1 MSKKNKKIFIT
12 GGCGFIGTHLI
23 NHLIKKTNYT
33 IVNIDK
39 ITYAGSGKNLDDLKD
54 HPHYIFEPVD
64 ICDGPLLEKL
74 FSTHKPDAVIHMAAE
89 THVDRSI
96 DAPAAFLNTN
106 IMGTYSLLETSR
118 AYWNTL
124 ENKESFRFHHISTD
138 EVYGDLS
145 LSDPA
150 FTETTAYAPHSPYS
164 ASKASSDHLVRA
176 WHHTYGLPVLITNC
190 SNNYGPYQFPEKL
203 IPHMI
208 LNALHGRPLPVYG
221 DGRQIR
227 DWLYAGDHAEALLTV
242 LEKGEIGETYNIG
255 GKSEIANLD
264 VVQMICDIL
273 QDMRPLQSGH
283 YRDLITFVSDRPG
296 HDRRYA
302 IDTGKIDKELGWQPR
317 HNFEQGLQETV
328 QWYLDHE
335 GWWQNLLDDQYKL
348 ERIGTSK

>member
-1 MSKKNKKIFIT
+1 
-12 GGCGFIGTHLI
+12 
-23 NHLIKKTNYT
+23 
-33 IVNIDK
+33 
-39 ITYAGSGKNLDDLKD
+39 
-54 HPHYIFEPVD
+54 
-64 ICDGPLLEKL
+64 
-74 FSTHKPDAVIHMAAE
+74 
-89 THVDRSI
+89 
-96 DAPAAFLNTN
+96 
-106 IMGTYSLLETSR
+106 
-118 AYWNTL
+118 
-124 ENKESFRFHHISTD
+124 
-138 EVYGDLS
+138 
-145 LSDPA
+145 
-150 FTETTAYAPHSPYS
+150 
-164 ASKASSDHLVRA
+164 
-176 WHHTYGLPVLITNC
+176 
-190 SNNYGPYQFPEKL
+190 
-203 IPHMI
+203 MI

-255 GKSEIANLD
+255 GKSEMANLD

-348 ERIGTSK
+348 ERIGTNKQ